1 LRREEVGLNV
11 GSVRRIWF
19 KRKQTQ
25 KIRRGW
31 HPVEV
36 RSIIISHGLKD
47 VYASQDEVTREICD
61 RDDAVPVVR
70 R

>member
-1 LRREEVGLNV
+1 VSGGY
-11 GSVRRIWF
+11 GSRGNKTR
-19 KRKQTQ
+19 Q
-25 KIRRGW
+25 IRRGW

-47 VYASQDEVTREICD
+47 VYASQDEVIREIRD
-61 RDDAVPVVR
+61 RDNAVPVVR